1 MSAAF
6 YSSVSVSNEVMSS
19 TLPALV
25 PGIGE
30 ARLAAIAFLKVIR
43 SC

>member
-6 YSSVSVSNEVMSS
+6 DISVSVSNGIMSS

-30 ARLAAIAFLKVIR
+30 ASLAAIAFWKFLR
-43 SC
+43 S